1 MFGPPLGPTAGGG
14 GVDRYELAGRVVDL
28 LAAPLAAQGY
38 DLLDVRV
45 FRGGGRLTLR
55 MYVDRE
61 GGIGVDDCA
70 EASRTAG
77 MLVEEAGLVADAYVI
92 EVSSPG
98 VRRPLRTTA
107 HFAAAVGQDVIL
119 KVAAEGAPRS
129 VKGRLEAADEARLS
143 VRAVAD
149 QEPIEILRVR
159 VREANLDPEFDAQAL
174 IQADRRRRKDDK
186 KQARQ
191 SRRQTR
197 GR

>member
-1 MFGPPLGPTAGGG
+1 M
-14 GVDRYELAGRVVDL
+14 DRYELAGRVVDL

-55 MYVDRE
+55 VYLDRE

-70 EASRTAG
+70 EASRSAG
-77 MLVEEAGLVADAYVI
+77 MLVEEAGLIADAYVI

-98 VRRPLRTTA
+98 VRRPLRTSA
-107 HFAAAVGQDVIL
+107 HLAAAVGQDVIL
-119 KVAAEGAPRS
+119 KVAAAGPPRT
-129 VKGRLEAADEARLS
+129 VKGRLEAAEEGRLL
-143 VRAVAD
+143 VRTAAD
-149 QEPIEILRVR
+149 TEPLEILRDR
-159 VREANLDPEFDAQAL
+159 IREANLDPEFDAQAL

-186 KQARQ
+186 KQARET
-191 SRRQTR
+191 RRQTR

>member
-1 MFGPPLGPTAGGG
+1 M
-14 GVDRYELAGRVVDL
+14 DRYELAGRAVDL
-28 LAAPLAAQGY
+28 LAAPLAAQGF

-55 MYVDRE
+55 VYLDRE

-77 MLVEEAGLVADAYVI
+77 MLVEEAGIVADAYVI

-107 HFAAAVGQDVIL
+107 HFGAAVGQDVIL
-119 KVAAEGAPRS
+119 KVAADGPPRT
-129 VKGRLEAADEARLS
+129 VKGRLEAADESRLQ
-143 VRAVAD
+143 VRPAAD
-149 QEPIEILRVR
+149 QEPLEIPRGR
-159 VREANLDPEFDAQAL
+159 VREASLDPEFDAQAL
-174 IQADRRRRKDDK
+174 IQADRRRRKDEK
-186 KQARQ
+186 QQARQ
-191 SRRQTR
+191 ARRQTR